1 MTKWDSSQE
10 LRVDSIFESQSV
22 LVNKNYM
29 IISIAT
35 LNNPG
40 IAMNFFNLIKRIYKK
55 RNPELTLY
63 LIIKD

>member
-1 MTKWDSSQE
+1 MTRWGLSQE
-10 LRVDSIFESQSV
+10 LKVDSISENQSI

-40 IAMNFFNLIKRIYKK
+40 IDMNFFNLIRRIYKK